1 MVKTARKK
9 ARPDSIRALNLPE
22 LVDVEED
29 EHRRP
34 VSLTFRSRRLK
45 VVSIEDTWEV
55 VDEWWRPNSV
65 ARRYYKVVLKDGSGL
80 TIFRNLLR
88 DQWYEQQA

>member
-9 ARPDSIRALNLPE
+9 ASSDSIRALNLPE

-29 EHRRP
+29 EHQKP

-45 VVSIEDTWEV
+45 VVTIEDTWEV
-55 VDEWWRPNSV
+55 VDEWWRTNPI

-80 TIFRNLLR
+80 TIFRNLLGDR
-88 DQWYEQQA
+88 WYEQQA